1 MALSV
6 DSAPTHGAFQTSLGG
21 IPYPM
26 LADFHPKGEV
36 AQAYGIWNEERGMNR
51 RAVFIIDKEGIV
63 RFKQTYEKGI
73 PDAADILAE
82 MEKLG

>member
-21 IPYPM
+21 IPYLM
-26 LADFHPKGEV
+26 LADFHPKGAV
-36 AQAYGIWNEERGMNR
+36 AQAYGIWDEERGLNT

-63 RFKQTYEKGI
+63 RFKRTYEKGI
-73 PDAADILAE
+73 PDPTEILAE
-82 MEKLG
+82 VERLG